1 MGKKGAPKRLK
12 RLAAPAL
19 WPIPRRIH
27 KWVVKPIPGPH
38 SSEVSLPLQIVLR
51 DILGLVGN
59 TRETRFIV
67 AKGGVQVDG
76 RTVRERRFPLG
87 IMDVITFPEL
97 KKFYRIIPFPGR
109 GLVPY
114 PIPPEE
120 AFLKPR
126 KVLRKVT
133 QKGGDMMLGFH
144 DGFNLLIKVS
154 DPTRPYEDIYKVK
167 DVLLFD
173 LSSGKIVEK
182 VPFKEN
188 VYALIIGGKNLGKHG
203 KLISFTEGSVTSSGI
218 AIIESKDGERYQ
230 TTLEYVFP
238 IGVEKPLISLPEG
251 SP

>member
-1 MGKKGAPKRLK
+1 
-12 RLAAPAL
+12 
-19 WPIPRRIH
+19 
-27 KWVVKPIPGPH
+27 
-38 SSEVSLPLQIVLR
+38 
-51 DILGLVGN
+51 LVEN
-59 TRETRFIV
+59 TREARYIV

-87 IMDVITFPEL
+87 IMDVVTFPEL
-97 KKFYRIIPFPGR
+97 KKFYRILPFPRR

-133 QKGGDMMLGFH
+133 QKGGDIMLGFH
-144 DGFNLLIKVS
+144 DGFNMLIKVS
-154 DPTRPYEDIYKVK
+154 DPTRPNEEICKVK

-173 LSSGKIVEK
+173 LSSGKVIQRVA
-182 VPFKEN
+182 FAEN

-203 KLISFTEGSVTSSGI
+203 KLISFTGGSGTSPGI
-218 AIIESKDGERYQ
+218 ATIESKDGKRYQ

-251 SP
+251 SS